1 MGCCHRAASRFGKSM
16 AKEHREEERA
26 GVQRP
31 YSMYSAWKETP
42 RECRAS

>member
-16 AKEHREEERA
+16 AKEHREEEGA

-31 YSMYSAWKETP
+31 YGMYSAREETR